1 MDIFCFV
8 IKLGEFIQQLTL
20 IKSSCFPYNC
30 KPFDFIT
37 VNFAIL
43 FSFEILKLI
52 QILPQK
58 PENIFT
64 RDKMGNRRNRRSR
77 RLETPSPER
86 SAERTQVETPN
97 TGNITLTNPD
107 TVVQESLD
115 EDNSGGQL
123 VEPSQI
129 GTEIQAWT
137 QIFEQ
142 RNNDRIEKI
151 REEMDNK
158 LETIL
163 REIKSNK
170 SVSVVTNPGSENTE
184 MQNIQPTGSN
194 GNKSIGVHA
203 SNNENSET
211 EEEDFPL
218 RASKMK
224 DLKHPAKPLFQ
235 TETDVDVTMHSDD
248 ETNSESEQE
257 YYHMV
262 TGSNRKL
269 HRQSSQKSNDTL
281 GSHADHNLPNLT
293 TQPPDPVNQIA
304 IAIEKLVNKNSQQS
318 LFHPKNT
325 LTFNGKNEKNE
336 KFEYFEDLFPTTL
349 RMQPNLT
356 EDMKINHFHA
366 HLRGLALKTFE
377 NIQRT
382 PTTTLEDILKVF
394 RRKYVKPK
402 SSASAKHRFNRL
414 SFEPEHQNLP
424 DFLEELQESAE
435 KAFGENAHQMIEN
448 LLCAKMP
455 PHLKKSIN
463 QAYLEN
469 GTYEQIVKHL
479 EREMELNGLEADESV
494 VKTQMT
500 VTKKEQI
507 TEKINKKQND
517 KAKKQT
523 PKTVPDKTLKND
535 QCRYCKETGHMMADC
550 PKLAKRRKLETDPDT
565 EKCQNC
571 NTLGHDEENCY
582 FGANMENRRPKWNLT
597 EAQKKII
604 EEYKQAKKPIRPKS
618 ERSQQSSS
626 NDLN

>member
-1 MDIFCFV
+1 
-8 IKLGEFIQQLTL
+8 
-20 IKSSCFPYNC
+20 
-30 KPFDFIT
+30 
-37 VNFAIL
+37 
-43 FSFEILKLI
+43 
-52 QILPQK
+52 
-58 PENIFT
+58 
-64 RDKMGNRRNRRSR
+64 MGNRRNRRSR

-86 SAERTQVETPN
+86 SVERTQVETPN
-97 TGNITLTNPD
+97 TGNITLTNPN
-107 TVVQESLD
+107 TVVQENLG
-115 EDNSGGQL
+115 ENNIEAQL
-123 VEPSQI
+123 IEPSQI
-129 GTEIQAWT
+129 STEIQAWT
-137 QIFEQ
+137 QILEQ
-142 RNNDRIEKI
+142 KNNDRIEKM

-170 SVSVVTNPGSENTE
+170 SASIATNPRSETNEMHDPQPSGSRT
-184 MQNIQPTGSN
+184 IR
-194 GNKSIGVHA
+194 SIGVHA

-211 EEEDFPL
+211 EDEDFPL
-218 RASKMK
+218 KASKMK
-224 DLKHPAKPLFQ
+224 DLKHPAKPLFRA
-235 TETDVDVTMHSDD
+235 ESDVDVTIHSD
-248 ETNSESEQE
+248 EESDAEPLRE
-257 YYHMV
+257 DYHMV
-262 TGSNRKL
+262 TGANRTL
-269 HRQSSQKSNDTL
+269 HRQSSQKSNDTI
-281 GSHADHNLPNLT
+281 GSHADLNLPNLT
-293 TQPPDPVNQIA
+293 AQPPDPVNQIA
-304 IAIEKLVNKNSQQS
+304 IAIEKLANKNSSQS

-336 KFEYFEDLFPTTL
+336 KFEYFEDLFHTTL

-366 HLRGLALKTFE
+366 HLRGLALKTFK

-394 RRKYVKPK
+394 RRKYVKPE

-414 SFEPEHQNLP
+414 SFDPEHQKLP

-448 LLCAKMP
+448 LLYAKMP

-463 QAYLEN
+463 HAYLEN

-479 EREMELNGLEADESV
+479 EREMELNGLEADEPL

-507 TEKINKKQND
+507 TEKTNKKPND
-517 KAKKQT
+517 KTKKQT

-550 PKLAKRRKLETDPDT
+550 SKLAKRRKLEEDPDA
-565 EKCQNC
+565 EKCHTC
-571 NTLGHDEENCY
+571 NTPGHDEDNCY
-582 FGANMENRRPKWNLT
+582 FGANMENRPPKWNLT

-626 NDLN
+626 KDLN